1 MERNNINEARAK
13 GIYFGDIIEVKSK
26 GLSYVWMRER
36 RNCPR
41 GKVDSLGD
49 CIMVL
54 PFIERGDV
62 VIFSLRKIVRLIL
75 KDYIIDMLRTQR

>member
-13 GIYFGDIIEVKSK
+13 GIYFWDIIEVKSK

-36 RNCPR
+36 RDCP
-41 GKVDSLGD
+41 GNKVDSLGD
-49 CIMVL
+49 CIVVL

-62 VIFSLRKIVRLIL
+62 VIFSLRKTVRLIL
-75 KDYIIDMLRTQR
+75 KDYIIDTLRTQR